1 MADKMDALRV
11 AWGIVG
17 DTLARADRLRMVR
30 LLEIA
35 QRVAAAHEGETGA
48 IAFDASRPLDLD
60 SSRDFC

>member
-35 QRVAAAHEGETGA
+35 QR
-48 IAFDASRPLDLD
+48 R
-60 SSRDFC
+60 